1 MKPLRRVSE
10 GGFSVNDVRE
20 LSSLAA
26 EVQREYVQQMDPTYV
41 MDVRMKA
48 VQEFEKAP
56 IPHFGKSKLDKRNL
70 DAYSISCGQSS
81 RDWET
86 IVKPYIGQDVDAALI
101 VIADGH
107 LVHQT
112 GLDSLREQ
120 GVLVMNLRQAVI
132 EYPKL
137 VQEYL
142 GSIVPYDENK
152 LLALHAALWRDGL
165 FLYLPAHAQ
174 VETPIQVIVVTTKG
188 SHGTF
193 SRNLIVAES
202 GARATV
208 LEVDLAASSIEDE
221 VHIGVSEVIVKE
233 DAHIKMGVVH
243 DFPKASTNLLV
254 HRAQVHHS
262 AQMDWVIGDMAEGF
276 TIAEYASLLVGEGS
290 RSTSH
295 AVALGSGRSHLNLT
309 SKMQHVARFS
319 ESETFARGVMKD
331 RSDAVFCGFTH
342 ILRGAS
348 GANGEQNERLLMLSP
363 KSRAD
368 AIPMLLIDENDVKC
382 GHAAS
387 VGQISEEQLFYLMS
401 RGISEQEAKQMIV
414 WGFVDPVL
422 AKLPVD
428 LVREAVERALERKM
442 S

>member
-1 MKPLRRVSE
+1 M
-10 GGFSVNDVRE
+10 NDVRE

-26 EVQREYVQQMDPTYV
+26 EVQREYATQMDPTYV
-41 MDVRMKA
+41 MDIRMKA
-48 VQEFEKAP
+48 IQEFEHAP
-56 IPHFGKSKLDKRNL
+56 IPQFGKSKLDKRNL
-70 DAYSISCGQSS
+70 DAYSIACDQQLSQ
-81 RDWET
+81 DWRVVAKSYMDENANA
-86 IVKPYIGQDVDAALI
+86 PMM
-101 VIADGH
+101 VIADGRV
-107 LVHQT
+107 VHST
-112 GLDSLREQ
+112 GLDSLKEH
-120 GVLVMNLRQAVI
+120 GVLALNLRQAVMM
-132 EYPKL
+132 YPEL
-137 VQEYL
+137 VQEHL
-142 GSIVPYDENK
+142 GSIVPFDENK

-165 FLYLPAHAQ
+165 FLYLPAHAD
-174 VETPIQVIVVTTKG
+174 VVTPIQILVVTTKG
-188 SHGTF
+188 SQGTF
-193 SRNLIVAES
+193 SRNLIVAER
-202 GARATV
+202 GAKATI
-208 LEVDLAASSIEDE
+208 LEVDLADPLIGDE
-221 VHIGVSEVIVKE
+221 VHVGVSEVIVKD

-243 DFPKASTNLLV
+243 DFPKASTNLLL
-254 HRAQVHHS
+254 HRAQVHHN
-262 AQMDWVIGDMAEGF
+262 AQMDWVIGEMAEGF
-276 TIAEYASLLVGEGS
+276 TVAEYASLLVGEGS

-309 SKMQHVARFS
+309 SKMQHVARYS
-319 ESETFARGVMKD
+319 ESKTFARGVMKD
-331 RSDAVFCGFTH
+331 RSDAVFRGFTH

-401 RGISEQEAKQMIV
+401 RGIAEQDAKQMIV

-428 LVREAVERALERKM
+428 LVREAVVRALERKM

>member
-1 MKPLRRVSE
+1 M
-10 GGFSVNDVRE
+10 NDVRE

-26 EVQREYVQQMDPTYV
+26 EVQREYAAQMDPTYV
-41 MDVRMKA
+41 MDARMKA
-48 VQEFEKAP
+48 IQEFENAP
-56 IPHFGKSKLDKRNL
+56 IPQFGKSKLDKRNL
-70 DAYSISCGQSS
+70 DAYSIACKQPSS
-81 RDWET
+81 QDWQV
-86 IVKPYIGQDVDAALI
+86 IAKPYMDDNENTAMI

-107 LVHQT
+107 VVHSA
-112 GLDSLREQ
+112 GLDNLQEQ
-120 GVLVMNLRQAVI
+120 GVLALNLRQAAVT
-132 EYPKL
+132 YPEL
-137 VQEYL
+137 VQDHL
-142 GSIVPYDENK
+142 GSIVPFDENK

-165 FLYLPAHAQ
+165 FLYLPAHAE
-174 VETPIQVIVVTTKG
+174 VGTPIQIVVVTTKG
-188 SHGTF
+188 AQGTF
-193 SRNLIVAES
+193 SRNLIVAER
-202 GARATV
+202 GAKATI
-208 LEVDLAASSIEDE
+208 LEVDLADPMIGDE
-221 VHIGVSEVIVKE
+221 VHVGVSEVIVKD
-233 DAHIKMGVVH
+233 DAHIKMGIVH
-243 DFPKASTNLLV
+243 DFPKGSTNLLV

-262 AQMDWVIGDMAEGF
+262 AQMDWIIGDMAEGF
-276 TIAEYASLLVGEGS
+276 TIAEYASILVGEGS

-331 RSDAVFCGFTH
+331 RADAVFCGFTH

-387 VGQISEEQLFYLMS
+387 VGQINEEQLFYLMS
-401 RGISEQEAKQMIV
+401 RGITEQDAKKMIV

-428 LVREAVERALERKM
+428 LVREAVVRALERKM